1 MKFTECFFH
10 LQLNQLNMNIRP
22 ASTADYPAIMHI
34 WESAVSATHHFLDPA
49 DFELFKVLI
58 PESFLPQLQVFV
70 IEDEEHNMPAFF
82 SVSED
87 NLEMLFVHD
96 SVRGKGIGKRIIA
109 YVLEQLKVYKVD
121 VNEQN
126 QQATDFYLKM
136 GYVQTGR
143 SERDGMGKAY
153 PLLHLQYPH
162 QKD

>member
-1 MKFTECFFH
+1 
-10 LQLNQLNMNIRP
+10 MNIRP

-58 PESFLPQLQVFV
+58 PENFLPQLEVFV
-70 IEDEEHNMPAFF
+70 VEDEEHNMPAFF

-96 SVRGKGIGKRIIA
+96 SARGKGIGKLIIA
-109 YVLEQLKVYKVD
+109 HVLEQLKVYKVD

-126 QQATDFYLKM
+126 EQATDFYLKM
-136 GYVQTGR
+136 GYILTGR

>member
-1 MKFTECFFH
+1 M
-10 LQLNQLNMNIRP
+10 QLNQFNMNIRP
-22 ASTADYPAIMHI
+22 ANAADYPAIMRI
-34 WESAVSATHHFLDPA
+34 WVSAVAATHHFLDPA

-58 PESFLPQLQVFV
+58 PESFLPQLQVFAL
-70 IEDEEHNMPAFF
+70 EDGAGNMLAFF

-96 SVRGKGIGKRIIA
+96 SVRGKGIGKMIIA
-109 YVLEQLKVYKVD
+109 YVLEQLKIYKVD

-126 QQATDFYLKM
+126 QQAVDFYLKT
-136 GYVQTGR
+136 GYVHTGR

-153 PLLHLQYPH
+153 PLLHLEYPH